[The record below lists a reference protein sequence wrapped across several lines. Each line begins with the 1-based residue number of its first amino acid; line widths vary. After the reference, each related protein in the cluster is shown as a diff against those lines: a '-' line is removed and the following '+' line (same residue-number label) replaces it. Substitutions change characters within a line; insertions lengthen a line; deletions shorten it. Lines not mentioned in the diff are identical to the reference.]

1 MELKRQRDEM
11 LEMLKELQYL
21 LRIETEGDEKYKNNG
36 LEWEKDLN
44 KAIEKNNKLI
54 AEATKYEKDSKQ

>member
-1 MELKRQRDEM
+1 M